1 MRGMFEE
8 RREDNLIIDILNIL
22 VLIEWAA
29 LGIAVYIKA
38 KGLHIRAQ
46 RMLDSLDD
54 DVEEVDG
61 AATN

>member
-1 MRGMFEE
+1 M
-8 RREDNLIIDILNIL
+8 IIDILNIL

-38 KGLHIRAQ
+38 NGLHIRAQ

-54 DVEEVDG
+54 DVEEVNG

>member
-1 MRGMFEE
+1 M
-8 RREDNLIIDILNIL
+8 IIDILNIL

-38 KGLHIRAQ
+38 KSLHIRAQ

-54 DVEEVDG
+54 DAEEVDG

>member
-1 MRGMFEE
+1 MFAE
-8 RREDNLIIDILNIL
+8 RRGDNLVIDILNIL

-38 KGLHIRAQ
+38 TGLHIRAQ

>member
-1 MRGMFEE
+1 MSGE
-8 RREDNLIIDILNIL
+8 RRGDNLIIDILNIL

-38 KGLHIRAQ
+38 NGLHIRAQ

-54 DVEEVDG
+54 DVEEVNG